1 MLHVRNDQNT
11 SYLSVIIIFEIFQP
25 GKCVELVGEDERI
38 PQLGKYM
45 TTIKEWGPEYE
56 IRLQIRFIN
65 KALNDLWGGSVF
77 RFTTTAND
85 SSEFTNSLEPGGQVP
100 SMMIF
105 GRRTP
110 FNLYIVAPTNDRL
123 HDYFKELGD
132 FSVLRY
138 YFVKIKQYRK
148 RQVYVL

>member
-1 MLHVRNDQNT
+1 MLHVRNDPNT
-11 SYLSVIIIFEIFQP
+11 SYLSLIIIFEIFQP

-38 PQLGKYM
+38 PQLGKYL

-110 FNLYIVAPTNDRL
+110 
-123 HDYFKELGD
+123 
-132 FSVLRY
+132 
-138 YFVKIKQYRK
+138 
-148 RQVYVL
+148 